1 MTTTRA
7 AALQPPVPEGE
18 RLRLSCGFE
27 DLSEAACEL
36 RGSGVAWSRKRE
48 AGGNHY
54 YSTQLVYR
62 DKTDLMLSRLLPPPD
77 TNTLCVQFKYKKYS
91 LGLTIRLVLS
101 RSEIEMVLTPVLV
114 FLPFCFIF
122 IF

>member
-27 DLSEAACEL
+27 DLSEAACEV
-36 RGSGVAWSRKRE
+36 RGRGGAWTRGRE

-62 DKTDLMLSRLLPPPD
+62 DKTDLMFSRLLPPPLG

-91 LGLTIRLVLS
+91 LGQTIRLVPSPLEV
-101 RSEIEMVLTPVLV
+101 RN
-114 FLPFCFIF
+114 
-122 IF
+122 